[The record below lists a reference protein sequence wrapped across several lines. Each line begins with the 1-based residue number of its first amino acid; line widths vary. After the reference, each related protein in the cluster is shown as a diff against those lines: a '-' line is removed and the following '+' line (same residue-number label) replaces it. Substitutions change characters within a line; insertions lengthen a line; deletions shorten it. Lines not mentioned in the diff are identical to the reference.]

1 MEQHLNINT
10 CITLHE
16 ESLLFHFFVILA
28 SPVDLRPDGNHR
40 LDAHLMQLVD
50 HCFRIREIFFIK
62 TIITASWPVIIVDDK
77 DIQRNAAFFVLAC
90 HIQYLLLIVVAQ
102 FALPEAKAVL
112 RHHRNFTNGICK
124 VLFNFRRGIT
134 CGYPVVELLCGACQP
149 FRCVRSEMNL
159 TDRCIV
165 PQEAVAKARYIKRN
179 ARLRI
184 AVRQFQV
191 ASLQVHSLLL
201 ILSHTVDLLIRVGI
215 EGYFQLISAA
225 LQCTVIVCAQA
236 ECSAVRDLGEQH
248 LALLIQERNPKLLS
262 PRLKLENRLDFTV
275 FDRRFPFIHQLNF
288 RFHRFRIKQ
297 CNASLFYLRKKCTS
311 HPKTVLLPR
320 LHPDRLPIL
329 PENQRISLFFKIL
342 HKTLPFQNPPFQTH
356 AWALLFSFAFYL
368 ALY

>member
-1 MEQHLNINT
+1 MEQHLYINT
-10 CITLHE
+10 CVALHE

-40 LDAHLMQLVD
+40 LDAHLMQLID

-124 VLFNFRRGIT
+124 VLFNFCRGIA

-165 PQEAVAKARYIKRN
+165 PQEAVAK
-179 ARLRI
+179 
-184 AVRQFQV
+184 
-191 ASLQVHSLLL
+191 
-201 ILSHTVDLLIRVGI
+201 VD
-215 EGYFQLISAA
+215 
-225 LQCTVIVCAQA
+225 T
-236 ECSAVRDLGEQH
+236 
-248 LALLIQERNPKLLS
+248 
-262 PRLKLENRLDFTV
+262 
-275 FDRRFPFIHQLNF
+275 
-288 RFHRFRIKQ
+288 
-297 CNASLFYLRKKCTS
+297 
-311 HPKTVLLPR
+311 
-320 LHPDRLPIL
+320 
-329 PENQRISLFFKIL
+329 
-342 HKTLPFQNPPFQTH
+342 
-356 AWALLFSFAFYL
+356 
-368 ALY
+368 

>member
-1 MEQHLNINT
+1 MEQHLYINT
-10 CITLHE
+10 CVALHE

-40 LDAHLMQLVD
+40 LNAHLVQLVD
-50 HCFRIREIFFIK
+50 HCLRIREVFLVK
-62 TIITASWPVIIVDDK
+62 TVITASWPVIIVDDK

-124 VLFNFRRGIT
+124 VLFNFCRGIA

-165 PQEAVAKARYIKRN
+165 PQEAVVKARYIKRN

-184 AVRQFQV
+184 TVRQFQV

-201 ILSHTVDLLIRVGI
+201 ILSHTINLLIRVGI

-225 LQCTVIVCAQA
+225 L
-236 ECSAVRDLGEQH
+236 
-248 LALLIQERNPKLLS
+248 
-262 PRLKLENRLDFTV
+262 
-275 FDRRFPFIHQLNF
+275 
-288 RFHRFRIKQ
+288 
-297 CNASLFYLRKKCTS
+297 
-311 HPKTVLLPR
+311 
-320 LHPDRLPIL
+320 
-329 PENQRISLFFKIL
+329 
-342 HKTLPFQNPPFQTH
+342 
-356 AWALLFSFAFYL
+356 
-368 ALY
+368 